1 MKAHA
6 TEAEIQ
12 AVARMVEEL
21 DYNAHIIRGI
31 ERTVVACVGD
41 ERGEKHQLT
50 HLESVAGVER
60 VMPVVRSFKLSS
72 REVRPEG
79 SIVKVGNMEIG
90 GKRIAVIAG
99 PCAIESEEQVEAA
112 ADAVKAPALMRFAA
126 ERSSRARRRTRS
138 REWKTKDL
146 YCSSMPGRRVGL
158 PVVTEIMDP
167 HDIDAVAEHS
177 DMLQVGARNAQNFSL
192 LRRLGRIKK
201 PVLLKRGMSMKLE
214 EFMMAAEYILSE
226 GNPNVVLCERGI
238 RTFETAT
245 RNTLDLNAVPLLKEW
260 THLPVL
266 VDPSHG
272 TGIYKM
278 VAPMA
283 LAAIAA
289 GADGLLIEVHPKP
302 EQRAIR
308 RPAAVEAVAL
318 RRPDE
323 DAEAAGR
330 GGGPNAVA
338 GLNRAL
344 LKIFW
349 FPFPRGKGLGVRFLV
364 FPQRRL
370 MCSITVSRSSTDSV
384 ENLRTRTPI
393 IELAWSRA
401 SSYFHCS

>member
-1 MKAHA
+1 LIVVMKAHA
-6 TEAEIQ
+6 SEVDIQ
-12 AVARMVEEL
+12 AVVRMVEEL
-21 DYNAHIIRGI
+21 DYSAHVIRGV

-60 VMPVVRSFKLSS
+60 VMPVVRSFKLAS

-79 SIVKVGNMEIG
+79 SLIKVGNAEVG

-99 PCAIESEEQVEAA
+99 PCAVESAEQVEAA
-112 ADAVKAPALMRFAA
+112 AEAVKSAGAHMLRGGAFKP
-126 ERSSRARRRTRS
+126 RTS
-138 REWKTKDL
+138 PYAFQGLEGEGLKML
-146 YCSSMPGRRVGL
+146 EHAGRRVGL

-167 HDIDAVAEHS
+167 HDIDLVIEHS

-192 LRRLGRIKK
+192 LRRLGRIQK
-201 PVLLKRGMSMKLE
+201 PVLLKRGMSTKLE
-214 EFMMAAEYILSE
+214 EFVMAAEYILSE
-226 GNPNVVLCERGI
+226 GNPNVILCERGI

-272 TGIYKM
+272 TGMYKL

-302 EQRAIR
+302 ESALSDGPQQLKPSRFADLMKALK
-308 RPAAVEAVAL
+308 PLAEAV
-318 RRPDE
+318 
-323 DAEAAGR
+323 GR
-330 GGGPNAVA
+330 S
-338 GLNRAL
+338 L
-344 LKIFW
+344 
-349 FPFPRGKGLGVRFLV
+349 
-364 FPQRRL
+364 
-370 MCSITVSRSSTDSV
+370 
-384 ENLRTRTPI
+384 
-393 IELAWSRA
+393 
-401 SSYFHCS
+401 

>member
-12 AVARMVEEL
+12 AVAKMVEDL

-79 SIVKVGNMEIG
+79 SIVKVGGMEIG

-112 ADAVKAPALMRFAA
+112 ADAVKAAGAHALRGGAFKP
-126 ERSSRARRRTRS
+126 RTS
-138 REWKTKDL
+138 PYSFQGMENEGL
-146 YCSSMPGRRVGL
+146 VLLEHAGRRVGL

-302 EQRAIR
+302 ESALSDGPQQLKPSRFADLMKTLK
-308 RPAAVEAVAL
+308 PLAEAV
-318 RRPDE
+318 
-323 DAEAAGR
+323 GR
-330 GGGPNAVA
+330 T
-338 GLNRAL
+338 L
-344 LKIFW
+344 LAPRVW
-349 FPFPRGKGLGVRFLV
+349 FPFPLGKGLGVRL
-364 FPQRRL
+364 
-370 MCSITVSRSSTDSV
+370 SYTTDTPM
-384 ENLRTRTPI
+384 TRT
-393 IELAWSRA
+393 AKSRA
-401 SSYFHCS
+401 AKTFIPTSLRSPNNCAEK